1 MLKNRLELT
10 FFNTNFI
17 YFRLLEVKTIDIAI
31 VLKLQY
37 LSLTI
42 KIHNNRDYLI
52 MRINYLLACNA
63 AHER

>member
-31 VLKLQY
+31 VLKL
-37 LSLTI
+37 
-42 KIHNNRDYLI
+42 
-52 MRINYLLACNA
+52 
-63 AHER
+63 